1 MRRTLA
7 LLVSVVVLV
16 GGVPA
21 GAAATTA
28 AQQQDTASVSFEAQ
42 TSGGTT
48 VVVENVSL
56 PEGGFVV
63 VHDVTLDE
71 GNVLGSVVGSSTYL
85 DAGSHENVTVHL
97 DEPLRESGALVA
109 MPHVD
114 SDGDRTYEFV
124 AENGEVD
131 GPYTADGSPVVAR
144 ANVTASASVT
154 MSDQPTAGTSVV
166 VDRVELAAGGF
177 VTVHDASVTEGA
189 VFESIRGTS
198 AYLGPGVH
206 ENVRVTLDDPVSENT
221 TLVPMAHRDTDGDR
235 NYTFPES
242 EGEVDGP
249 YAGMDG
255 AVVDTA
261 EVTLRETADVAF
273 SNQSTGGYSVLVDEA
288 FLPEGGFVTVHDA
301 SVTEGAV
308 FESVRGTSAYLEP
321 GLHRDVRVTLDDPL
335 NDSATLVPM
344 AHRDTDGDRN
354 YTFVESE
361 GEADGPYTADGGP
374 VVAQAN
380 ATVSASVSMDAQAS
394 DGHSVVVDR
403 VDLAEGG
410 FVVVHGPSLNAGEV
424 TGSVLGHSAY
434 LDAGVHENVT
444 VRFDEP
450 VRSSQTLIP
459 MAHRDTDGDRN
470 YTFPDADGPYTAMGG
485 AVVDTA
491 RTSVGA
497 VVTMSDQSTDGDS
510 VTVDSVTV
518 HDGGFVTV
526 HDASVTEGAVFESV
540 RGTSEYLPPGT
551 HENVTVSLSSPLT
564 ETTTVVPMAHRDTN
578 GNQAYDFVSSEG
590 ADDGPYVARG
600 GPVVATAEATVDG
613 GETETTSAD
622 EMATTDGMNQETEM
636 AQEDQTQMAQETE
649 MAQTTGSGAAA
660 PGFGV
665 VAALAALLA
674 AALVAARRR

>member
-7 LLVSVVVLV
+7 LLVSAVVLV
-16 GGVPA
+16 GAVPA

-28 AQQQDTASVSFEAQ
+28 AQQQETASVAFEAQ
-42 TSGGTT
+42 PSGGST
-48 VVVENVSL
+48 VVVENVTL

-63 VHDVTLDE
+63 IHDATLDD

-85 DAGSHENVTVHL
+85 GPGTHENVTVRL
-97 DEPLRESGALVA
+97 DDPLSESGALVA

-124 AENGEVD
+124 AQNGEVD
-131 GPYTADGSPVVAR
+131 GPYTADGAPVVAR
-144 ANVTASASVT
+144 ANVTAAASVT
-154 MSDQPTAGTSVV
+154 MSDQPTVGTSVV
-166 VDRVELAAGGF
+166 VDRVELSDGGF

-198 AYLGPGVH
+198 AYLEPGVH
-206 ENVRVTLDDPVSENT
+206 EDVRVTLEDPVSGNA

-249 YAGMDG
+249 YTGTDG

-261 EVTLRETADVAF
+261 EVTLRDTADVAF
-273 SNQSTGGYSVLVDEA
+273 SNQTTGGYSVAVDEA

-308 FESVRGTSAYLEP
+308 FESVRGTSTYLEP
-321 GLHRDVRVTLDDPL
+321 GLHRDVRVTLEAPL

-344 AHRDTDGDRN
+344 AHRDTDGDTN
-354 YTFVESE
+354 YTFPESE
-361 GEADGPYTADGGP
+361 GEVDGPYTVDGAP
-374 VVAQAN
+374 VTAQAN
-380 ATVSASVSMDAQAS
+380 ATVSASVSMAAQAS

-403 VDLAEGG
+403 VELSEGG

-424 TGSVLGHSAY
+424 TESVLGHSAY

-450 VRSSQTLIP
+450 VRSSRTLIP
-459 MAHRDTDGDRN
+459 MAHRDTDGDAN
-470 YTFPDADGPYTAMGG
+470 YTFPDADGPYTAMDG

-491 RTSVGA
+491 RTSVTA
-497 VVTMSDQSTDGDS
+497 VVTVSDQTTDGES
-510 VTVDSVTV
+510 VTVDSATL

-540 RGTSEYLPPGT
+540 RGTSAYLSPGT

-564 ETTTVVPMAHRDTN
+564 ETTTVVPMAHRDTD
-578 GNQAYDFVSSEG
+578 GDRAYDFVSSEG
-590 ADDGPYVARG
+590 AEDGPYVARG
-600 GPVVATAEATVDG
+600 GPVVATAEAAVGAD
-613 GETETTSAD
+613 ETESAD
-622 EMATTDGMNQETEM
+622 DETGTSEGTEM
-636 AQEDQTQMAQETE
+636 AQEDQTEMAQETG
-649 MAQTTGSGAAA
+649 MAQTTDSGASA

-665 VAALAALLA
+665 A
-674 AALVAARRR
+674 AALVALLAATLVAVRGR